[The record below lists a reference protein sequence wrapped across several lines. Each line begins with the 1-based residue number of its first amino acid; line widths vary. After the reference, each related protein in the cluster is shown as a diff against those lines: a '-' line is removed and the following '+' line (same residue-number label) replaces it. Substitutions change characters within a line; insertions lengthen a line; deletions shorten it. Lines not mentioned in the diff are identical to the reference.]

1 MMTLE
6 ELKQMPSNTVF
17 ATGVVQDER
26 LFREPVRWV
35 AKRGVIHDWA
45 IYYDKEFK
53 TVEQVTS
60 WGTKLY
66 SPSIIEELVPCDN
79 EMLKMYRQ

>member
-6 ELKQMPSNTVF
+6 ELKVMPSNTVF
-17 ATGVVQDER
+17 ASGITQDPR
-26 LFREPVRWV
+26 LFKEPVKWI

-45 IYYDKEFK
+45 IYYD
-53 TVEQVTS
+53 VTNKSEDQIKS

-66 SPSIIEELVPCDN
+66 SPSIIKELVPCDE

>member
-1 MMTLE
+1 MTLE

-17 ATGVVQDER
+17 ASGITNDER
-26 LFREPVRWV
+26 LFREPVKWI

-45 IYYDKEFK
+45 IYYDKAFK
-53 TVEQVTS
+53 SEDQIKS

-66 SPSIIEELVPCDN
+66 SPSIIKELVPCDE
-79 EMLKMYRQ
+79 EMLQMYRQ